1 MEGASYLSL
10 YAVPAILI
18 LAWYWRRHSQM
29 ERQSVDALA
38 SATEAGLAEPPTLH
52 PEIDPVACI
61 GCGACV
67 AACPEQEAH
76 PVLGMI
82 GKKARLVGPSD
93 CIGHGACKA
102 ACPAGAITLVFG
114 TETRGVD
121 IPVVKPNFETDMP
134 GIFIAGELGGMGL
147 IRNAIEQGSQA
158 VRSVR
163 ELVRAGPGH
172 SNALD
177 LVIVGAGPAGFAATL
192 AAKEQRMRAVTIEQ
206 DSLGGTVAHYPRRK
220 LVMTQPAE
228 LPLVGKVRFKDV
240 HKESLVAFWRDV
252 EARTGVA
259 INYGERVVA
268 IAADGDGYRVVS
280 DHASYSTRAVLLAI
294 GRRGTPRRLGV
305 PGEDRAKVVYR
316 LIDPEQY
323 RGQRVLIVGG
333 GDSALE
339 AAAAVAEQPGTA
351 VTLSYRSA
359 AFSRAK
365 PRNRQKVEAMAS
377 GGRIDVL
384 LNSNVTAIDEDC
396 VALEVSGA
404 VREIRNDAVIISA
417 GGILPNAFLRDIG
430 VRVETRWGTA

>member
-1 MEGASYLSL
+1 MQVVSYLYL
-10 YAVPAILI
+10 YVVPAILI
-18 LAWYWRRHSQM
+18 LAWYWRRHVRL
-29 ERQSVDALA
+29 ERQSVEVLTAA
-38 SATEAGLAEPPTLH
+38 AEAGLAEPPTLH

-67 AACPEQEAH
+67 AACPEQDSH

-102 ACPAGAITLVFG
+102 ACPANAITLVFG

-147 IRNAIEQGSQA
+147 IRNAIEQGRQA
-158 VRSVR
+158 VGSVR
-163 ELVRAGPGH
+163 EILQVGH
-172 SNALD
+172 GHAFD
-177 LVIVGAGPAGFAATL
+177 LLIVGAGPAGFSATL
-192 AAKEQRMRAVTIEQ
+192 AAKEHRMRSVTIEQ

-240 HKESLVAFWRDV
+240 QKETLVDFWRDI
-252 EARTGVA
+252 AAKTGIA
-259 INYGERVVA
+259 IHYGERVVSITPA
-268 IAADGDGYRVVS
+268 GDGYLVQSDRNSYETRV
-280 DHASYSTRAVLLAI
+280 VLLAI
-294 GRRGTPRRLGV
+294 GRRGTPRQLGV
-305 PGEDRAKVVYR
+305 PGEDLAKVVYR

-323 RGQRVLIVGG
+323 RGQRVLVVGG

-339 AAAAVAEQPGTA
+339 AAAAVAEQHDTA

-359 AFSRAK
+359 AFGRAK
-365 PRNRQKVEAMAS
+365 LRNRQNVDS
-377 GGRIDVL
+377 LVNDGRIEVMF
-384 LNSNVTAIDEDC
+384 NSNVAEIGAHS
-396 VALEVSGA
+396 VILEVGG
-404 VREIRNDAVIISA
+404 VNREIPNDAVIISA
-417 GGILPNAFLRDIG
+417 GGILPNTFLKEVGI
-430 VRVETRWGTA
+430 RVETKWGTA